1 MNNYYLRSPLFYVGG
16 KEKLMPQIACYLP
29 ANIKRLIEPF
39 VGGGSVFMNVEAEEY
54 LLNDLNKWII
64 KIHQMLNSYCGREDE
79 FFEKIFSLI
88 SHYCLSFDCNGMSS
102 GLSRGNRSSEE
113 IKNHNSDGYYR
124 MRKDFNDGGMQ
135 DTMLLY
141 LLLIYGF
148 NHMTRF
154 NKKGKFN
161 LPVGNLD
168 FNDNAFKALNDYFN
182 QSGRKHPQW
191 NNQDFMT
198 FLNGI
203 DYGKNDLV
211 YLDPPYL
218 ITSSEYNKMWNE
230 ESERHLIIMLDDLD
244 KRGVSFAVSNVI
256 TYCGRRNDIFGEWA
270 SQYNIHPINS
280 HYKSYRDN
288 SKKKKQEVLVTNY

>member
-1 MNNYYLRSPLFYVGG
+1 MKKHFLRSPLFYVGG
-16 KEKLMPQIACYLP
+16 KDKLMPQIACYLP
-29 ANIKRLIEPF
+29 ANIGRLIEPF

-54 LLNDLNKWII
+54 LLNDLNEWII
-64 KIHQMLNSYCGREDE
+64 KIHQMLNSYCGRENE

-88 SHYCLSFDCNGMSS
+88 SHYCLSFNCNGMSY
-102 GLSRGNRSSEE
+102 GLNRGGRTPEE
-113 IKNHNSDGYYR
+113 IKKFNSDGYYR

-154 NKKGKFN
+154 NKKGKWN

-168 FNDNAFKALNDYFN
+168 LNENAFKALNDYFN

-203 DYGKNDLV
+203 DYSKNDLV

-230 ESERHLIIMLDDLD
+230 ESEKNLISVMDVLN
-244 KRGVSFAVSNVI
+244 KRGVRFAVSNVI

-270 SQYNIHPINS
+270 AKYNIHTIKSNYINY
-280 HYKSYRDN
+280 HDN
-288 SKKKKQEVLVTNY
+288 SKKAFLEVLVTNY

>member
-1 MNNYYLRSPLFYVGG
+1 MNNYYLRSPLHYVGG

-29 ANIKRLIEPF
+29 ANIERLIEPF
-39 VGGGSVFMNVEAEEY
+39 VGGGSVFMNVEAEKY

-79 FFEKIFSLI
+79 FYEKIFSLI

-102 GLSRGNRSSEE
+102 RLDRGHRSSEE

-124 MRKDFNDGGMQ
+124 LRKDFNDGGMQ

-148 NHMTRF
+148 NQMTRF

-168 FNDNAFKALNDYFN
+168 FNDNAFKALNDYFV

-191 NNQDFMT
+191 NNQDFRT
-198 FLNGI
+198 FLNTI
-203 DYGKNDLV
+203 DYGKDDLV

-218 ITSSEYNKMWNE
+218 ITSCEYNKMWNE
-230 ESERHLIIMLDDLD
+230 ESEYDLINVMDGLNR
-244 KRGVSFAVSNVI
+244 KGVRFAVSNVI
-256 TYCGRRNDIFGEWA
+256 TYRDRRNDIFGEWA
-270 SQYNIHPINS
+270 SRYNIYPIVS
-280 HYKSYRDN
+280 YYKNYHDN
-288 SKKKKQEVLVTNY
+288 SKKKIQEVLVTNY